1 MICIEKNSIIRNFGY
16 DFSEGLKAM
25 RRRYRHDESCM
36 DTMPK
41 ALRSFLDG
49 KSIED
54 TVRNAVSLGGDTDTL
69 ACIAG
74 SMAEGYFGFDERV
87 IDSVFGVISDE
98 MCGVCERFIDYLGKI

>member
-1 MICIEKNSIIRNFGY
+1 MKKDKYGY
-16 DFSEGLKAM
+16 DLSESLDEM
-25 RRRYRHDESCM
+25 RIRHKHVESCM
-36 DTMPK
+36 DSLPK

-87 IDSVFGVISDE
+87 TDSVFGVISDG

>member
-1 MICIEKNSIIRNFGY
+1 MRIRH
-16 DFSEGLKAM
+16 K
-25 RRRYRHDESCM
+25 HVESCM
-36 DTMPK
+36 DSLPK

-49 KSIED
+49 QSIED

-87 IDSVFGVISDE
+87 TDSVFGVISDE